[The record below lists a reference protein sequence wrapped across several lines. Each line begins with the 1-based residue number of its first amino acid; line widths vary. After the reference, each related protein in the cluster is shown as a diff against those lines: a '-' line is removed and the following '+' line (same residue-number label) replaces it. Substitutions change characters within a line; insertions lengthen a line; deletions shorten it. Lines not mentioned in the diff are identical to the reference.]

1 MRVNKR
7 LIKKLTHFSFT
18 SVSLRDKLL
27 FLFVGAMFVSMSI
40 LGMIMFA
47 NMYVNTR
54 DSLSD
59 NINSTVTAVSKV
71 MDQSF
76 LVTENLVL
84 ELAASSGVQKWLDDS
99 QYYDSENPEFYLR
112 KSELNGELQRVLIYS
127 NAKKLD
133 VVEYAAVFNHSQLL
147 EYVDIQSVGEK
158 VIYSGTQ
165 IVYSDL
171 EKQKE
176 QYVYT
181 KLITNP
187 RNTIFHIRRMQSDF
201 DKQDELILMVATDE
215 KDISESYTDLVQEK
229 GSIVYLVNENNQI
242 LSSSNAEQIGEYIDQ
257 EIVDSVA
264 EEKDTIELDQNYLL
278 SSRKMRSSGESFQLI
293 YLYPQKLLVAK
304 VLDGIYSY
312 VVLCIGVIIICI
324 LAALAIGYR
333 STQFLEEF
341 IDAMRNVRDKNYD
354 VQIKPYKNQEINRL
368 GMAFNEMTYEIK
380 ELIQNKYESQIL
392 LNEMEIRFLQH
403 QMNPHFLFN
412 VLLTIQIRAKRSG
425 DDVLYKMVST
435 LSALLR
441 ASIYTNK
448 ADIITV
454 EEELKY
460 TELYLYLQKMRFE
473 DRMCYEI
480 NMEDQEIKKFRIPK
494 FVIEPIVENAVVHGM
509 ENMERPG
516 KIDILLHVI
525 DGDLVVVVSDNGK
538 GFDVEKYQETI
549 GREEDDKNVFTS
561 REKIGLNNVNLRLKH
576 IYGSSYGIE
585 IKSKINE
592 GTKVYIKLPAE
603 EKKDV

>member
-1 MRVNKR
+1 MRFKNKMTDQR
-7 LIKKLTHFSFT
+7 MRPSFT
-18 SVSLRDKLL
+18 SVSLRDKLI
-27 FLFVGAMFVSMSI
+27 FLFAGAMFISMST
-40 LGMIMFA
+40 LGMVMFF
-47 NMYVNTR
+47 NMYINTK

-59 NINSTVTAVSKV
+59 NISSTVTAVSKV

-84 ELAASSGVQKWLDDS
+84 ELAASSGVQKWLDDP
-99 QYYDSENPEFYLR
+99 QYYEQENPEFYLR
-112 KSELNGELQRVLIYS
+112 KSELNQELQRVLIYS

-133 VVEYAAVFNHSQLL
+133 VVEYAAVFSNNSLL
-147 EYVDIQSVGEK
+147 EYVDIQSVGENT
-158 VIYSGTQ
+158 IYKGTQ
-165 IVYSDL
+165 SL
-171 EKQKE
+171 FSELAE
-176 QYVYT
+176 NPNWYVYT
-181 KLITNP
+181 QLITEP
-187 RNTIFHIRRMQSDF
+187 QNTIFHIRRMKSDF
-201 DKQDELILMVATDE
+201 DKEDELILMVATNEQDVYG
-215 KDISESYTDLVQEK
+215 SYTDLVQEE
-229 GSIVYLVNENNQI
+229 GSIVYLINDKGEI
-242 LSSSNAEQIGEYIDQ
+242 LSSNDSGKIGQYIDRRIVNSTNQ
-257 EIVDSVA
+257 GKEI
-264 EEKDTIELDQNYLL
+264 IELDQKYLL
-278 SSRKMRSSGESFQLI
+278 ASREMKSSGESFRFI
-293 YLYPQKLLVAK
+293 YLYPQNLLISE
-304 VLDGIYSY
+304 VLEGTYSY
-312 VVLCIGVIIICI
+312 FILCIGVIAICLMI
-324 LAALAIGYR
+324 ALVIGFR

-368 GMAFNEMTYEIK
+368 GQAFNEMTVEIK

-412 VLLTIQIRAKRSG
+412 VLLTIQIKAKRSG
-425 DDVLYKMVST
+425 DDTIYKMVST

-473 DRMCYEI
+473 DRMSYEI
-480 NMEDQEIKKFRIPK
+480 FMDDPNIKKCKIPK

-509 ENMERPG
+509 ENMDSLG
-516 KIDILLHVI
+516 KIVI
-525 DGDLVVVVSDNGK
+525 SLNVTEGNLIVVVSDNGK

-549 GREEDDKNVFTS
+549 EKNTDQESVFAS

-576 IYGSSYGIE
+576 IYGNSYGIE
-585 IKSKINE
+585 IRSKIDE
-592 GTKVYIKLPAE
+592 GTSVYIKLPAE
-603 EKKDV
+603 EKENV